1 MDPGRRRG
9 SFASK
14 RSAVTRP
21 VRTAI
26 RVVGGGGTADGR
38 SLGRRVAIH
47 HCGAEWRSDSQRQ
60 VQAGSAE
67 DEAAEKMLYFR

>member
-14 RSAVTRP
+14 RSA

-47 HCGAEWRSDSQRQ
+47 HCCAEWRSDSQWQ
-60 VQAGSAE
+60 VQAGSKE

>member
-14 RSAVTRP
+14 RSAV
-21 VRTAI
+21 RTAF
-26 RVVGGGGTADGR
+26 RVVVGGGTADGR
-38 SLGRRVAIH
+38 SLRRRVAIH
-47 HCGAEWRSDSQRQ
+47 YCGAEWRGDLQRQ